1 MKKNQAT
8 YKGTKGPIINE
19 GVIGLN
25 KTIKGFVNLK
35 NTFIKKNFESSLL
48 NMFIDT
54 LPIRVHMITPRI

>member
-25 KTIKGFVNLK
+25 KTIKGFVNLT
-35 NTFIKKNFESSLL
+35 NTFMKKNCESS
-48 NMFIDT
+48 F
-54 LPIRVHMITPRI
+54 